1 MAWQRGRAYGQDL
14 RERVLAAQG
23 SIRQVAERFAVS
35 QAYVARARG
44 RRRRGELCARPQH
57 NHVPPRLAGLQ
68 AAIEAR
74 VAAGNDATLAQLR
87 DWIERE
93 LGVRVGMTTVF
104 NTLARLGL
112 TLKKRACTRPSS
124 SAPT

>member
-14 RERVLAAQG
+14 RERVLAAPG

-35 QAYVARARG
+35 EAYVARARG
-44 RRRRGELCARPQH
+44 RRRRGELTARAQH
-57 NHVPPRLAGLQ
+57 NHVPPKLAGLE
-68 AAIEAR
+68 AAIAAR
-74 VAAGNDATLAQLR
+74 VAAGNDATLGQLR

-93 LGVRVGMTTVF
+93 HGVRVGITTTF
-104 NTLARLGL
+104 HTLARLQL

>member
-14 RERVLAAQG
+14 RERVLAAPG

-44 RRRRGELCARPQH
+44 RRCRGELTARPQH
-57 NHVPPRLAGLQ
+57 NHVPPKLAGLEG
-68 AAIEAR
+68 AIAAR

-87 DWIERE
+87 DWIEHE
-93 LGVRVGMTTVF
+93 HGVRVGITTTF
-104 NTLARLGL
+104 HTLARLQL
-112 TLKKRACTRPSS
+112 TLKKRACMRPSS
-124 SAPT
+124 TVPT